1 MATTEGES
9 LMMHEIYNFYGY
21 AGVANCDQCDNDTMV
36 NEYNRSDGL
45 VVALCEKCEDRLG
58 L

>member
-1 MATTEGES
+1 
-9 LMMHEIYNFYGY
+9 MMSHEVYSFFGY